1 MGLGH
6 PLVRQIV
13 QKSLDASPLQI
24 LLENWLMSQTTE
36 TTVNIRISLVNQKIL
51 VTVLMLVV
59 VVMSQTVVTL
69 AKMQM

>member
-1 MGLGH
+1 MMGLGH

-13 QKSLDASPLQI
+13 SLDASPLQI